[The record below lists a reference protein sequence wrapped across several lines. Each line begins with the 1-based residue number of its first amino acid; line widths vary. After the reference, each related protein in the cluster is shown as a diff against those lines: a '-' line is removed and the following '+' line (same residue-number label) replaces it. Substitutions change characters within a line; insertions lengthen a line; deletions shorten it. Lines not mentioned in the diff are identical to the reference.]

1 LLDRAPEVAMASVTH
16 SFMKLFRGSSADSDR
31 GVKPAHPGQRLTR
44 RSSGLA
50 ELSRALKSEEPLCI
64 LDLGY
69 TSAANIRY
77 LTERGHKI
85 YSEDLLEAST
95 DPSLITQDEQG
106 KPILDSR
113 RFLADNLVYQAAH
126 FDIVLCWNL
135 ADYLD
140 ESLVKPVVG
149 RLWSTIKPGGML
161 LAFFHTREAGP
172 DAPCYRYHIVNN
184 DMLEMQHIEARRD
197 VRRGP
202 TGALHTAI
210 EKSFRLQRV
219 FNNRHIENLFRDFAS
234 IKFFLTRD
242 NIREVLVVR

>member
-1 LLDRAPEVAMASVTH
+1 MASVTH
-16 SFMKLFRGSSADSDR
+16 SFMKLFRGPFTDSAQTARPVSM
-31 GVKPAHPGQRLTR
+31 AQRLTR
-44 RSSGLA
+44 RSSGLG
-50 ELSRALKSEEPLCI
+50 EVSRTLRSEEPICV
-64 LDLGY
+64 LDIGY
-69 TSAANIRY
+69 TSATNIRY

-95 DPSLITQDEQG
+95 DPALITKDEQG
-106 KPILDSR
+106 KTILDSR
-113 RFLADNLVYQAAH
+113 RFLADNLVYPAAQ

-135 ADYLD
+135 ADYMD
-140 ESLVKPVVG
+140 ESLVKPVVA

-172 DAPCYRYHIVNN
+172 DAPCYRYHIVGN
-184 DMLEMQHIEARRD
+184 DVLEMQHVEARRD
-197 VRRGP
+197 LRKGP
-202 TGALHTAI
+202 TGAVHTAI

-219 FNNRHIENLFRDFAS
+219 FNNRHIETLFRDFGS